1 MSMKNEPVLVLV
13 TALIVAGGG
22 LLAAFGVNVTDEQIA
37 ALSAFAVAAL
47 GLGVWVRSKVA
58 PVAKDGPDKALARMR
73 QERGQV
79 EPLSLLVYVIVFIIL
94 IVVLFEVLDRV

>member
-1 MSMKNEPVLVLV
+1 MKNEPVMTLIV
-13 TALIVAGGG
+13 ALIVAAGG

-58 PVAKDGPDKALARMR
+58 PTTKGLTMYRARSD
-73 QERGQV
+73 RGQV
-79 EPLSLLVYVIVFIIL
+79 EPLTLLVYVIVFVIL
-94 IVVLFEVLDRV
+94 LVVLFKVLDRL